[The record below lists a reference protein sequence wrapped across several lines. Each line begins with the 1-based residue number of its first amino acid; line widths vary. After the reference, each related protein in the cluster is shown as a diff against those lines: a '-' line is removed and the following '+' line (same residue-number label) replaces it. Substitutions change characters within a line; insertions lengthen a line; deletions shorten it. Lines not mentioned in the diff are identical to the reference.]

1 MTLTVIRDED
11 AEDVGDVSTVSTDPF
26 VAAGKRTPQMLEMLG
41 AVWTHDHEKE
51 RPAEVPDNHGSRNKS
66 RSERRVEG

>member
-1 MTLTVIRDED
+1 
-11 AEDVGDVSTVSTDPF
+11 
-26 VAAGKRTPQMLEMLG
+26 MLEMLG

-66 RSERRVEG
+66 RNEKGRRIVCVRERGRETERKRERER